1 MNYTDYGT
9 WTYITV
15 YIVCISIIIGMII
28 NQSNKDRRKTRLRS
42 QYRTIKENFN
52 TLQNMFP
59 MTVMTQKTIPETL
72 HDLNIVSA
80 CTQRSYIHD
89 LTENPRSPI
98 SDFPLNHEYTISVKK
113 PLTPY
118 IEDIRGQC
126 IAGKDL
132 CNEAIYK
139 KCANSTDTNVRIG
152 NSNVICTK
160 NGLGSLTAA
169 NIVQRPRQ
177 PSPKIYLKSDN
188 QPNLVFVGTGGAPI
202 GSQQWYARQDTSSLR
217 TPFTTGV
224 FKPEC
229 CTPNTL
235 DISTDHGCLCVK

>member
-52 TLQNMFP
+52 TLQDMFP
-59 MTVMTQKTIPETL
+59 STVMTQKTIPETL

-80 CTQRSYIHD
+80 C
-89 LTENPRSPI
+89 
-98 SDFPLNHEYTISVKK
+98 
-113 PLTPY
+113 
-118 IEDIRGQC
+118 

-139 KCANSTDTNVRIG
+139 TCANSTDTNVRIG

-202 GSQQWYARQDTSSLR
+202 GSQQWYARQDTSRLR

>member
-89 LTENPRSPI
+89 LTENPRSEI
-98 SDFPLNHEYTISVKK
+98 SDFPLNHEYTISV
-113 PLTPY
+113 
-118 IEDIRGQC
+118 
-126 IAGKDL
+126 
-132 CNEAIYK
+132 YK
-139 KCANSTDTNVRIG
+139 
-152 NSNVICTK
+152 
-160 NGLGSLTAA
+160 
-169 NIVQRPRQ
+169 
-177 PSPKIYLKSDN
+177 
-188 QPNLVFVGTGGAPI
+188 
-202 GSQQWYARQDTSSLR
+202 
-217 TPFTTGV
+217 
-224 FKPEC
+224 
-229 CTPNTL
+229 
-235 DISTDHGCLCVK
+235 H